1 MTDRNLLD
9 ELMKL
14 LSRPGPVNWA
24 LAEQLAGHVSGSPEP
39 IDPWIADEY
48 LELAR
53 LAQLKV
59 PAATG
64 LATDPTLEPVLVG
77 RKEWARLHLR
87 SFRYLVDP
95 MADRLDGMGG
105 SGPLGGLIKPLGP
118 VLLGMNAGA
127 LVGML
132 STQALGSFDTGLPV
146 AEPVGITFHIPNI
159 EDFATEYSLDPRQV
173 RLWVAFH
180 ESVHEALLG
189 RLWVRPHL
197 IGLFGS
203 LIDSMELDTGALGG
217 WQEVLTDPAR
227 LEEAFARPGGINA
240 LFGGGVNETRLE
252 EAHAAMTMVEG
263 YGAYLVEQAST
274 GLLPDLAAIRSA
286 MAEQLASRHDRSEVT
301 GTLRATSSAGVGG
314 RGIEFCSEVRSR
326 WGPEAVQRIWE
337 NPANL
342 PSPPELDDVT
352 GWAARVLLDDPF
364 AG

>member
-14 LSRPGPVNWA
+14 LNRPGPVNWA
-24 LAEQLAGHVSGSPEP
+24 LAEQLAGHVSGGPEP
-39 IDPWIADEY
+39 IDPWVADEY

-59 PAATG
+59 PVATG

-77 RKEWARLHLR
+77 RQEWARLHLR

-95 MADRLDGMGG
+95 MADRLDGMG
-105 SGPLGGLIKPLGP
+105 SGPFGGLIKPLGP

-127 LVGML
+127 LAGVL

-159 EDFATEYSLDPRQV
+159 EGFATEHNLDPRQV

-189 RLWVRPHL
+189 RSWVRPYL
-197 IGLFGS
+197 IDLFGS
-203 LIDSMELDTGALGG
+203 VVTSMELDTGALGV
-217 WQEVLTDPAR
+217 WQEALTDPAR
-227 LEEAFARPGGINA
+227 LEEAFAQPGGMNA
-240 LFGGGVNETRLE
+240 LFGGGVNETLLE

-274 GLLPDLAAIRSA
+274 GLLPDLATIRSA
-286 MAEQLASRHDRSEVT
+286 MTERLASHQDRSAAT
-301 GTLRATSSAGVGG
+301 GTLRTTSSPGVRG
-314 RGIEFCSEVRSR
+314 RGTEFCAEVGTR

-337 NPANL
+337 GPDNV
-342 PSPPELDDVT
+342 PSPQELDDVT

-364 AG
+364 TG

>member
-24 LAEQLAGHVSGSPEP
+24 LAEQLAGHVSGEPEP

-59 PAATG
+59 PATTG
-64 LATDPTLEPVLVG
+64 LATDPALEPVLVG

-87 SFRYLVDP
+87 SFCYLVDP
-95 MADRLDGMGG
+95 MADRLDGMG
-105 SGPLGGLIKPLGP
+105 SGPLGGLMKPLGP

-127 LVGML
+127 LAGTL

-159 EDFATEYSLDPRQV
+159 EGFATEHSLDPRQV

-180 ESVHEALLG
+180 ESIHEALLG
-189 RLWVRPHL
+189 RPWVRPHL
-197 IGLFGS
+197 TDLFGS
-203 LIDSMELDTGALGG
+203 LVTSMEVDADALGN
-217 WQEVLTDPAR
+217 WQEALTDPAR
-227 LEEAFARPGGINA
+227 LEEAFARPGGMNA
-240 LFGGGVNETRLE
+240 LFGGGMNEVLRD

-274 GLLPDLAAIRSA
+274 GLLPDLASIRAA
-286 MAEQLASRHDRSEVT
+286 MTERLANRQDRSEFS
-301 GTLRATSSAGVGG
+301 GSPRSASSAGVHG
-314 RGIEFCSEVRSR
+314 RGTEFCAEVGTR
-326 WGPEAVQRIWE
+326 WGPEAVRRIWE
-337 NPANL
+337 GPDNIPTAH
-342 PSPPELDDVT
+342 ELDDVT

-364 AG
+364 TG

>member
-24 LAEQLAGHVSGSPEP
+24 LAEQLAGHVSGEPEP

-59 PAATG
+59 PATTG

-95 MADRLDGMGG
+95 MADRLDGMGP
-105 SGPLGGLIKPLGP
+105 GPLGGLMKPLGP

-127 LVGML
+127 LAGML

-159 EDFATEYSLDPRQV
+159 EGFATEHSLDPRQV

-180 ESVHEALLG
+180 ESVHEALLS
-189 RLWVRPHL
+189 RPWVRPHL
-197 IGLFGS
+197 IELFGS
-203 LIDSMELDTGALGG
+203 LVTSMELDTGALGV
-217 WQEVLTDPAR
+217 WQEALTDPAR
-227 LEEAFARPGGINA
+227 LEEAFGQSGGMNA
-240 LFGGGVNETRLE
+240 LFGGGVDEELLE

-263 YGAYLVEQAST
+263 YGAYLVEQASA
-274 GLLPDLAAIRSA
+274 GLLPDLAAIRAA
-286 MAEQLASRHDRSEVT
+286 MTDRLANRQDRSEFT
-301 GTLRATSSAGVGG
+301 GTPRSSSSAGVHG
-314 RGIEFCSEVRSR
+314 RGTEFCAEVGAR
-326 WGPEAVQRIWE
+326 WGPEAVLRIWE
-337 NPANL
+337 GPDRL
-342 PSPPELDDVT
+342 PSPRELDDIT

-364 AG
+364 TG

>member
-24 LAEQLAGHVSGSPEP
+24 LAEQLAGHVSGEPEP

-59 PAATG
+59 PATTG

-77 RKEWARLHLR
+77 RKEWAKLHLR

-95 MADRLDGMGG
+95 MADRLDGMGP
-105 SGPLGGLIKPLGP
+105 GPLGGLMKPLGP
-118 VLLGMNAGA
+118 VLLGMSAGA
-127 LVGML
+127 LAGTL

-146 AEPVGITFHIPNI
+146 AEPVGITYHIPNI
-159 EDFATEYSLDPRQV
+159 EGFATEHSLDPRQV

-189 RLWVRPHL
+189 RPWVRPHL
-197 IGLFGS
+197 IELFGS
-203 LIDSMELDTGALGG
+203 LVTSMELDTGALGI
-217 WQEVLTDPAR
+217 WQEALADPAR
-227 LEEAFARPGGINA
+227 LEEAFGQPGGMNA
-240 LFGGGVNETRLE
+240 LLGGGVDEELLE

-274 GLLPDLAAIRSA
+274 GLLPDLAAIRAA
-286 MAEQLASRHDRSEVT
+286 MTERLANRQDRSEFA
-301 GTLRATSSAGVGG
+301 GTPRSASSAGVHGKG
-314 RGIEFCSEVRSR
+314 TEFCAEVGAR
-326 WGPEAVQRIWE
+326 WGPEAVRRIWE
-337 NPANL
+337 GPDRM
-342 PSPPELDDVT
+342 PSPRELDDVT

-364 AG
+364 TG